1 MTAPTNMKIRA
12 RDTALELAGGGW
24 AVMPL
29 AGRKGPMRNCPAC
42 QNSRHHGAD
51 CTCGR
56 PWCHGFYSATTDT
69 DFLERHWPHGAGG
82 VGIATGASNLV
93 VIDVDG
99 TAGHEWV
106 TRLARRG
113 VLPPTLMMRSASGNG
128 YHLYYA
134 GQMRSRPLRLPP
146 THPRAGTP
154 DDIPVDIK
162 AIGSYVRW
170 TGNVAAERP
179 IAPVPRGLGRELSE
193 RQRRI
198 DAARLADD
206 RGQAAMTVIS
216 PRPGQCVHARGYL
229 ERGVQ
234 MAAARINQIDRDG
247 GRVHAQVYG
256 AFRSVVRRHAQTC
269 GRDCVT
275 ESQLDSLFVAAHQL
289 GERADDVRKAWDN
302 ALAESGLTPRF
313 GTRTAR

>member
-1 MTAPTNMKIRA
+1 
-12 RDTALELAGGGW
+12 
-24 AVMPL
+24 
-29 AGRKGPMRNCPAC
+29 MRNCPAC
-42 QNSRHHGAD
+42 RGSRHHGAD

-69 DFLERHWPHGAGG
+69 DFLERHWPHGADG

-106 TRLARRG
+106 TRLARQG
-113 VLPPTLMMRSASGNG
+113 VLTPTLMMRSASGNG

-134 GQMRSRPLRLPP
+134 GRMQSRPLRLVP

-162 AIGSYVRW
+162 ATGSYVRW
-170 TGNVAAERP
+170 TGNVATERP
-179 IAPVPRGLGRELSE
+179 IAPVPPGLGSVLDK
-193 RQRRI
+193 RQQRI
-198 DAARLADD
+198 DSARATADA
-206 RGQAAMTVIS
+206 RSRIAMPVITTTT
-216 PRPGQCVHARGYL
+216 GACVHAPGYL

-234 MAAARINQIDRDG
+234 MAAARIHQIDRDG
-247 GRVHAQVYG
+247 GGVHAQVYG

-275 ESQLDSLFVAAHQL
+275 ESQLDTLFSAARQH
-289 GERADDVRKAWDN
+289 GERDGDARKAWDN
-302 ALAESGLTPRF
+302 ALAESGLTTRF
-313 GTRTAR
+313 GTRTSR